1 MRGGHRPV
9 HQHGG
14 ESLLRDAGRLRDRAG
29 EALLLTPRGADVF
42 TLVSSPQPGW
52 PCLSRSFCLNVWG
65 GGVGWGLSPVL
76 CSIVTMCLFK
86 QRNLKIYIF
95 YYEKYCFFYKVELDF
110 MFYMKH
116 LPKKERRIEQE
127 GGDCL

>member
-1 MRGGHRPV
+1 MCSPWSPAHSQGG
-9 HQHGG
+9 
-14 ESLLRDAGRLRDRAG
+14 RACPG
-29 EALLLTPRGADVF
+29 AFALMY
-42 TLVSSPQPGW
+42 
-52 PCLSRSFCLNVWG
+52 G